1 MVVYDFMVCNTLNL
15 FTDSC
20 YFPLRNCPE
29 SEKPPEKL
37 WGKDHIE
44 DVLSDL
50 GVSFVI
56 SPTSF
61 FQVNKS
67 AGEKLYSAV
76 AELAHIDSDTSVV
89 DICCASGGIALTL
102 AKVKF
107 CPLHHFLI
115 NIL

>member
-1 MVVYDFMVCNTLNL
+1 MDVFLH
-15 FTDSC
+15 
-20 YFPLRNCPE
+20 RNCPE

-37 WGKDHIE
+37 WGKDCIE
-44 DVLSDL
+44 DVMPDI

-76 AELAHIDSDTSVV
+76 AELAHVDQDTSVV

-102 AKVKF
+102 SKVK
-107 CPLHHFLI
+107 
-115 NIL
+115 

>member
-1 MVVYDFMVCNTLNL
+1 MTSFNDNNNF
-15 FTDSC
+15 
-20 YFPLRNCPE
+20 RNWPE

-37 WGKDHIE
+37 WGKEYIE

-50 GVSFVI
+50 GVTFVI

-102 AKVKF
+102 SKVT
-107 CPLHHFLI
+107 FLLFFQFLCLI
-115 NIL
+115 FWIIVQVWLKLF